1 MGSEPLEL
9 SAIDFCVANAHTS
22 KWLQNAN
29 RRPLQRTNTKYGS
42 NLHWTKKSIALMPI
56 LSQPPVLSISVSNSA
71 ILSVALFRAVS
82 CSLPSLGSIL
92 PQIISLIYSCPNVIL
107 AAPELCTPNI
117 KVALLVLS
125 SILLLP
131 HTPASLSDL
140 SQPFLSHS
148 GEASSNFSIISGHND
163 HRQTGLVSSSQA
175 L

>member
-1 MGSEPLEL
+1 
-9 SAIDFCVANAHTS
+9 
-22 KWLQNAN
+22 
-29 RRPLQRTNTKYGS
+29 
-42 NLHWTKKSIALMPI
+42 MPI